1 MVPGTV
7 EGMALTA
14 AERRAWGRIGALTMH
29 ARHDAKATSAPGRAA
44 ANDRFRREV
53 LDAAAERGDALTEAE
68 VERRAALL
76 RRAWMQR
83 IALKSAA
90 ARRRRAT

>member
-53 LDAAAERGDALTEAE
+53 LDAAAERGTP
-68 VERRAALL
+68 
-76 RRAWMQR
+76 
-83 IALKSAA
+83 
-90 ARRRRAT
+90 